1 MATAHP
7 AILAERLA
15 RVPALGERER
25 ETIQAAVEQVVNIA
39 DPLQV
44 ILFGSR
50 ARGQGQGHSDID
62 LLVILPDGVPVRD
75 LWHRMLEAVN
85 GLQPVIDIVPTSQ
98 TGWAERSQLP
108 FFVERYARL
117 EGVTLYER

>member
-1 MATAHP
+1 MATIQQTA
-7 AILAERLA
+7 LAERLA
-15 RVPALGERER
+15 RVPALSEGEREV
-25 ETIQAAVEQVVNIA
+25 IQTAVERVVDTA
-39 DPLQV
+39 DPLCV

-50 ARGQGQGHSDID
+50 ARGQGRRHSDID

-75 LWHRMLEAVN
+75 LWHRMLEAVG